1 MYKTTNVLICGVG
14 GQGVLLA
21 SEVLSEA
28 AMLAGF
34 DVKKSEVHGMSQRGG
49 SVVSNVRF
57 GEEVASPLLCRG
69 EADVL
74 MAFERLEGIRW
85 LDHLKPGEGTAVVN
99 DLEIWPMTVSAG
111 PFDYPTDID
120 ERLKAATKRYWLF
133 KASDIATEL
142 GEPRAAN
149 IVLLGALS
157 PALPLAEENWMK
169 ALELRVKPKY
179 LEVNKKAFAAG
190 VAVCKA

>member
-1 MYKTTNVLICGVG
+1 MSSTTNVLICGVG

-28 AMLAGF
+28 AMRAGF

-74 MAFERLEGIRW
+74 MAFERLEGVRW
-85 LDHLKPGEGTAVVN
+85 LDHLKPGVGIAVVN

-111 PFDYPTDID
+111 NFDYPADID
-120 ERLKAATKRYWLF
+120 ERLKGATKRYWLF
-133 KASDIATEL
+133 KATDIATEL

-157 PALPLAEENWMK
+157 PALPLEEQHWM
-169 ALELRVKPKY
+169 AAIEERVKDKY
-179 LEVNKKAFAAG
+179 VEVNKRAFAAG
-190 VAVCKA
+190 IEVCKA

>member
-1 MYKTTNVLICGVG
+1 MAITNVLICGVG

-28 AMLAGF
+28 AILAGH

-57 GEEVASPLLCRG
+57 GDEVRSPLINRG
-69 EADVL
+69 EAEVL
-74 MAFERLEGIRW
+74 MGFERLEAVRW
-85 LDHLKPGEGTAVVN
+85 LDHLKPAEGIAVVN
-99 DLEIWPMTVSAG
+99 DLEIWPMTVSSG
-111 PFDYPTDID
+111 TFEYPADID
-120 ERLKAATKRYWLF
+120 ERLEAATKRYWLF
-133 KASDIATEL
+133 KATDIARDV

-157 PALPLAEENWMK
+157 PALPLEDGHWTK
-169 ALELRVKPKY
+169 AIERRVKQKY
-179 LEVNKKAFAAG
+179 VEVNLKAFAAG
-190 VAVCKA
+190 RAISTA

>member
-1 MYKTTNVLICGVG
+1 MAITNVLICGVG

-21 SEVLSEA
+21 SEVLSQA
-28 AMLAGF
+28 AILAGH

-57 GEEVASPLLCRG
+57 GEKVKSPLINRG

-74 MAFERLEGIRW
+74 MGFERLEAVRW

-99 DLEIWPMTVSAG
+99 DLEIWPMTVSSG
-111 PFDYPTDID
+111 SFEYPTDID
-120 ERLKAATKRYWLF
+120 ERLEAATKRYWLF
-133 KASDIATEL
+133 KATDIARKV
-142 GEPRAAN
+142 GESRAAN

-157 PALPLAEENWMK
+157 PALPLEDGHWTK
-169 ALELRVKPKY
+169 AIEQRVKQKY
-179 LEVNKKAFAAG
+179 VEVNLKAFAAG
-190 VAVCKA
+190 RAISTA

>member
-1 MYKTTNVLICGVG
+1 MAITNVLICGVG

-28 AMLAGF
+28 ALLAGH

-57 GEEVASPLLCRG
+57 GEAVKSPLINRG

-74 MAFERLEGIRW
+74 MGFERLEAVRW
-85 LDHLKPGEGTAVVN
+85 LDHLKPGRGIAVVN
-99 DLEIWPMTVSAG
+99 DLEIWPMTISSGAYE
-111 PFDYPTDID
+111 YPADID
-120 ERLKAATKRYWLF
+120 EHLQAATKKYWLF
-133 KASDIATEL
+133 EATRIAREV

-157 PALPLAEENWMK
+157 PTLPLEEGRWTEAIRNR
-169 ALELRVKPKY
+169 LKPRFV
-179 LEVNKKAFAAG
+179 EVNLRAFEAG
-190 VAVCKA
+190 RAISTV

>member
-1 MYKTTNVLICGVG
+1 MALTNVLICGVG

-28 AMLAGF
+28 ALAAGH

-57 GEEVASPLLCRG
+57 GEEVKSPIICRG

-74 MAFERLEGIRW
+74 MGFERLEAVRW
-85 LDHLKPGEGTAVVN
+85 LDHLKPGQGVAVVN
-99 DLEIWPMTVSAG
+99 DLEIWPMTVSSGASG
-111 PFDYPTDID
+111 DPADID
-120 ERLKAATKRYWLF
+120 ERLKRATKRYWLF
-133 KASDIATEL
+133 NATKIAQEV

-157 PALPLAEENWMK
+157 PALPLEAKYWREAIK
-169 ALELRVKPKY
+169 SQVKDKY
-179 LEVNKKAFAAG
+179 VEVNLRAFAAG
-190 VAVCKA
+190 RAVCTG

>member
-1 MYKTTNVLICGVG
+1 MSETTNVLICGVG

-28 AMLAGF
+28 AQLAGY

-57 GEEVASPLLCRG
+57 GEEVASPLLCQG

-85 LDHLKPGEGTAVVN
+85 LDHLKPGVGIAVVN
-99 DLEIWPMTVSAG
+99 DVEIWPMSVSCG
-111 PFDYPTDID
+111 PAEYPTDID

-133 KASDIATEL
+133 KATEIATEL
-142 GEPRAAN
+142 GEPRAGN
-149 IVLLGALS
+149 VVLLGALS
-157 PALPLAEENWMK
+157 PALPLEEEHWMK
-169 ALELRVKPKY
+169 ALETRVKDKY
-179 LEVNKKAFAAG
+179 VEVNKQAFAAG
-190 VAVCKA
+190 VAVCQA